1 MTGTVSAFLQEKL
14 IAQGPRE
21 AVTRRIEQGY
31 SANDFSRIRVFE
43 DATGRVTDLD
53 YWDAG
58 KTAAPRTAPQR
69 PPLPG
74 QEKRARGR
82 PKLGV
87 VSREITLLPR
97 QWEWLATQP
106 GGASASI
113 RRLVE
118 EARKRRSATVS
129 AAEAREGVHRFM
141 TEMAGDR
148 PGYEEAL
155 RALYRS
161 DILAVLRIAS
171 AWPEDIRRYLE
182 RLLDREVA

>member
-1 MTGTVSAFLQEKL
+1 MSDTVSAFLDEAL
-14 IAQGPRE
+14 VAQGSRE
-21 AVTRRIEQGY
+21 VVTRRIEDRY
-31 SANDFSRIRVFE
+31 SAGDFSRIRVFE
-43 DATGRVTDLD
+43 DATGKVTDLD
-53 YWDAG
+53 YWDAAKAG
-58 KTAAPRTAPQR
+58 APRSTPQR

-82 PKLGV
+82 PRLGV

-106 GGASASI
+106 GGASATI

-118 EARKRRSATVS
+118 EARKRRSESVS
-129 AAEAREGVHRFM
+129 AAQAREGVHRFM

-171 AWPEDIRRYLE
+171 QWPEDIRRYLE